1 MANILFSFNET
12 PSPCVIVFMCKA
24 RFQVCCIILA
34 DMGRTQGGGRGE
46 KRVLSFLWDTKFDNM
61 RKNCAIFIPPPISPH
76 TIYFCISPLVTE
88 WSIAL
93 KKRGGGNFN
102 SLKSKPLN
110 WVGSDVYCTGRKLWH
125 IRTFTLRVE
134 AYGLDDFSL
143 NHVIFHFYFLPF
155 AYRLIQSKLDFF
167 QDFICTKFSKKLQFS
182 NSVLEMCCL

>member
-1 MANILFSFNET
+1 MLHH
-12 PSPCVIVFMCKA
+12 PSWHGA
-24 RFQVCCIILA
+24 Y
-34 DMGRTQGGGRGE
+34 TGGRKRG
-46 KRVLSFLWDTKFDNM
+46 KRVLSFLGDTKFDNM
-61 RKNCAIFIPPPISPH
+61 RKNCAIFIPPPHIPTH
-76 TIYFCISPLVTE
+76 DLLLY
-88 WSIAL
+88 IAPGNWM
-93 KKRGGGNFN
+93 KHSAEEGGGVNFN
-102 SLKSKPLN
+102 SLKFKPLN
-110 WVGSDVYCTGRKLWH
+110 WVGSDVYYTGRKLWH